1 MSNENS
7 KVVKTLRAPVLGGA
21 LGVLLLA
28 CGSATAPVELHTAR
42 DKMMEAERSKAADV
56 APVKLEEARQDL
68 QKAEDAFK
76 DGDDEE
82 HVVTLAYVA
91 TRSAELAISVGNQEY
106 ARKQKQEA
114 MQQKMELQGVL
125 LAGLED
131 KDRLEAASKKG
142 EAEVA
147 RVKAELE
154 KERAARLGAEAA
166 LANVASVKSDKRG
179 TVITLS
185 GEVLFKSGS
194 SELQPLA
201 RDKLG
206 QVAKAL
212 KDEGYQRLVVE
223 GHTDSRGSPS
233 QNEALS
239 LRRAQA
245 VRTYLISQGIDS
257 TKIEATG
264 YGSRNPVADNAT
276 ADGRANN
283 RRVEIVIDP
292 N

>member
-1 MSNENS
+1 
-7 KVVKTLRAPVLGGA
+7 
-21 LGVLLLA
+21 
-28 CGSATAPVELHTAR
+28 
-42 DKMMEAERSKAADV
+42 
-56 APVKLEEARQDL
+56 
-68 QKAEDAFK
+68 
-76 DGDDEE
+76 
-82 HVVTLAYVA
+82 
-91 TRSAELAISVGNQEY
+91 
-106 ARKQKQEA
+106 
-114 MQQKMELQGVL
+114 
-125 LAGLED
+125 
-131 KDRLEAASKKG
+131 
-142 EAEVA
+142 
-147 RVKAELE
+147 
-154 KERAARLGAEAA
+154 
-166 LANVASVKSDKRG
+166 
-179 TVITLS
+179 
-185 GEVLFKSGS
+185 LFKSGS

-257 TKIEATG
+257 SKIEAIG
-264 YGSRNPVADNAT
+264 NGSRNPVADNAT
-276 ADGRANN
+276 PDGRANN

>member
-1 MSNENS
+1 
-7 KVVKTLRAPVLGGA
+7 
-21 LGVLLLA
+21 
-28 CGSATAPVELHTAR
+28 
-42 DKMMEAERSKAADV
+42 
-56 APVKLEEARQDL
+56 
-68 QKAEDAFK
+68 
-76 DGDDEE
+76 
-82 HVVTLAYVA
+82 VTLAYVA

-131 KDRLEAASKKG
+131 KDRLEAAAKKG

-154 KERAARLGAEAA
+154 KERVARLGAEAA

-257 TKIEATG
+257 SKIEAIG
-264 YGSRNPVADNAT
+264 NGSRNPVADNAT
-276 ADGRANN
+276 PDGRANN